1 MVARRK
7 CSRLQKFRFQL
18 PQAATKRRIDNHI
31 TAADYH
37 ATDQGVIDRYLKV
50 DLPPQTLCHRLCQRI
65 ALRVVV
71 FGCPSFEVQLA
82 RPTDLAIQ
90 TISDMTIAVPAL

>member
-18 PQAATKRRIDNHI
+18 PQAATKRRIDDHI

-50 DLPPQTLCHRLCQRI
+50 DLPPQTLCHRLCQRV
-65 ALRVVV
+65 ALRVV
-71 FGCPSFEVQLA
+71 EQLYGKEKA
-82 RPTDLAIQ
+82 DTVGA
-90 TISDMTIAVPAL
+90 ALLTATGA